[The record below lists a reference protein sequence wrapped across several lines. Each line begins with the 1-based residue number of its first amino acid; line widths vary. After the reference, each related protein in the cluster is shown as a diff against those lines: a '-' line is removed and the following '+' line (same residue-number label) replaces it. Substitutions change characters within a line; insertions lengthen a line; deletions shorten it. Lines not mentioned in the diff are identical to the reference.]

1 MLHELPNGASKALV
15 CKRLAGD
22 LFRHLIDGDAD
33 RADKGLPYALLDDP
47 FQQGLPSHELR
58 LTRDQPGTK
67 TVALPLAELLEA
79 LKRQRPATAR
89 PRVTRR

>member
-33 RADKGLPYALLDDP
+33 RADTYALLDDP
-47 FQQGLPSHELR
+47 FQQGLPTHEPR

-67 TVALPLAELLEA
+67 TVALRLAELLEA
-79 LKRQRPATAR
+79 LRRQQPAPAR
-89 PRVTRR
+89 PPVTRP